1 MYYELYVDV
10 LFLINM
16 CMDFYILAIIKKIM
30 GCTATY
36 LRIFLISAISS
47 MLTTI
52 IIVLPLKSIIIK
64 YIIIHLG
71 INVISAKTALKIK
84 GKVNVVKAVILLYIM
99 TFIFGG
105 VLNWVAY
112 GVKIN
117 VEELLL
123 AGLLLFILIRGAI
136 IIYTFYKRKSGKT
149 CEVIIILNCRQLKL
163 KGLVDTGNSLV
174 EPISKKPV
182 NIVPL
187 DVIQEVL
194 SQKQINY
201 IKTFLEYGMESIDTD
216 WDELS
221 GICYVPYCS
230 VGKKNGL
237 LPAIRVEKMIIIQG
251 EKINEINKPII
262 GICQNDFVS
271 DKRYHIILNPK
282 LVD

>member
-1 MYYELYVDV
+1 M
-10 LFLINM
+10 N
-16 CMDFYILAIIKKIM
+16 FYIFAIIKKLM

-36 LRIFLISAISS
+36 LRIFLISVISS
-47 MLTTI
+47 VLTII

-71 INVISAKTALKIK
+71 INVISAKTALKLK
-84 GKVNVVKAVILLYIM
+84 GKLNLIKAVVLLYSM
-99 TFIFGG
+99 TFLFGG
-105 VLNWVAY
+105 VLSWMTY
-112 GVKIN
+112 GSKVN
-117 VEELLL
+117 AEQLLL
-123 AGLLLFILIRGAI
+123 AGFAIFVLIRGAI
-136 IIYTFYKRKSGKT
+136 IIYTFYKRSLSKI
-149 CEVIIILNCRQLKL
+149 CEVTISLNCRQLKL

-187 DVIQEVL
+187 DVIKELL
-194 SQKQINY
+194 SPKQINY
-201 IKTFLEYGMESIDTD
+201 IKTFLEYGMESIDID
-216 WDELS
+216 YDDLS

-237 LPAIRVEKMIIIQG
+237 LPAIRVDKMKIVQSEKV
-251 EKINEINKPII
+251 NEINKPII

-271 DKRYHIILNPK
+271 DKRYHIILNPN